1 MSDWTDEVRDRLLA
15 PSTVSGTWGAPEDGP
30 WCVKREADIRAALE
44 EIEQGRKA
52 RVALQ
57 EALGSHNVGNPWL
70 GICAAVA
77 LLQMGRKD
85 AEAKLAEAER
95 NAEAERSAKWARLDK
110 AEAEVQRLRAVL
122 ERVLTEAGIQTHKH
136 GCPNR
141 LIHKAQWDEHKP
153 CAGCEAEYALLRG
166 GGE

>member
-1 MSDWTDEVRDRLLA
+1 MSDWSDE
-15 PSTVSGTWGAPEDGP
+15 W
-30 WCVKREADIRAALE
+30 RETAARRMLGRRAA
-44 EIEQGRKA
+44 
-52 RVALQ
+52 
-57 EALGSHNVGNPWL
+57 EA
-70 GICAAVA
+70 
-77 LLQMGRKD
+77 
-85 AEAKLAEAER
+85 ELAEALASET
-95 NAEAERSAKWARLDK
+95 ALEAEVKRLTALLDVSERK
-110 AEAEVQRLRAVL
+110 LGEWRDRGAEVQRLRAVL